1 MRVLFL
7 MAWFALAGGC
17 SSFGVRCDS
26 HLRPINP
33 RQPPL
38 SHQPP
43 PSSTPGNPAAAGAV
57 ASEQVRP

>member
-1 MRVLFL
+1 MR
-7 MAWFALAGGC
+7 ALCLIICLATAGGC

-38 SHQPP
+38 SGPQ
-43 PSSTPGNPAAAGAV
+43 SSTRAK
-57 ASEQVRP
+57 ASEQVKP